1 MNALPAPLILLGA
14 CSRLETHGNTLLT
27 LRPLLPPA
35 PPVNLQP
42 PPTYNEWN
50 ENEDMVAF
58 FLDTV
63 QAQVRLKQR
72 QRSAR
77 VHIPCV

>member
-1 MNALPAPLILLGA
+1 VVPPRA
-14 CSRLETHGNTLLT
+14 CSRLQAHDNTLLT
-27 LRPLLPPA
+27 LRPLLSLAPPA
-35 PPVNLQP
+35 NLQP

-63 QAQVRLKQR
+63 QAQVRPPRGLKQR